1 METHNGR
8 NMSEREDVLQ
18 RIYLLMDEQVRTL
31 RCELTADEIL
41 QYGQRKRQIA
51 ELIDRLSRNGHSQ

>member
-1 METHNGR
+1 METHNGH

-31 RCELTADEIL
+31 RSELTADEIL